1 MANGSEKNNHRPFD
15 WSSLFFAV
23 LSFLDVIQQCRL
35 GYQPSSTTQQ
45 DDRRHLRLV
54 IAIMIKLDKVCKEI
68 AEWEGWDYKEYE
80 EMITKKPKEY
90 KAKTNRA
97 FVCFGNSKKRVQRDL
112 GNLWYMFLYYYIH
125 LQRPEFVEQLGE
137 LKESLQVNRG
147 PAATKAELN
156 NKGDVI
162 EYGLY
167 RVRFTGPAIPQ
178 RERDRNLEMMQK
190 FCQFGDLM
198 HDLEMHLA
206 RSPILPQS
214 SADRWCNSERAQP
227 EALAR
232 AIYDCAKLHADQN
245 DANLRNAHSA
255 VQRLCTPTPMHV
267 RASMDSALR
276 QHLGWQKYRW
286 RNNIWWHNQED
297 GRCRFGL
304 CRFEAM
310 EGLRTGFV
318 Q

>member
-1 MANGSEKNNHRPFD
+1 MANRPFD
-15 WSSLFFAV
+15 WSSLFFAA

-35 GYQPSSTTQQ
+35 GYRPI
-45 DDRRHLRLV
+45 DRRHLCLNDRRHLCSV
-54 IAIMIKLDKVCKEI
+54 MACVIKLDKVCKEI
-68 AEWEGWDYKEYE
+68 AEWEGWDA
-80 EMITKKPKEY
+80 KEY
-90 KAKTNRA
+90 KKMLTDYPERYKERTNRA
-97 FVCFGNSKKRVQRDL
+97 FVCFGKSRKQIQPDL
-112 GNLWYMFLYYYIH
+112 GNWWYAFLYYYLH
-125 LQRPEFVEQLGE
+125 LQRPEFVKQLSR

-147 PAATKAELN
+147 PVTGTDLN

-178 RERDRNLEMMQK
+178 GVRDRNIEMMQK

-214 SADRWCNSERAQP
+214 SADRWCNSERAHP
-227 EALAR
+227 DALAQ

-286 RNNIWWHNQED
+286 GNNTWWHKQED
-297 GRCRFGL
+297 GQCRFGL
-304 CRFEAM
+304 CLFEAM
-310 EGLRTGFV
+310 EDLRTGFV